1 MEFIKKKWQIIVIVI
16 LVLFGMNKCTSSCTN
31 ANKFEESN
39 KTHIEYVHKTDS
51 TIKVLNDSINLL
63 NVKLQIYNERVAG
76 LNQALSIQDEANKR
90 ISEAKKNISVQVRQ
104 K

>member
-1 MEFIKKKWQIIVIVI
+1 MEFIKKKWQIIVIV
-16 LVLFGMNKCTSSCTN
+16 LLLLFGMSKCTSSCTN
-31 ANKFEESN
+31 STKFETSEKN
-39 KTHIEYVHKTDS
+39 HVEYVQKMDS
-51 TIKVLNDSINLL
+51 TIKVLNDSINML
-63 NVKLQIYNERVAG
+63 NVKLQVYQEKVAG